1 MQELLHP
8 GAGGKELPIDIL
20 IPGLQKR
27 HRFVLQG
34 LKVIS
39 PESKVVASFVL
50 DWPNHELSAFFIHV
64 ARQLWSAHHPLIY
77 STNLALNIAL
87 TVAALR

>member
-1 MQELLHP
+1 MELNCDFQMQELLHP

-39 PESKVVASFVL
+39 SESKVVASFVL
-50 DWPNHELSAFFIHV
+50 DWPNHELSASSSMLPDSYGVPITH
-64 ARQLWSAHHPLIY
+64 S
-77 STNLALNIAL
+77 STAQTWL
-87 TVAALR
+87 